1 MIISVVEIDM
11 PRGMERAK
19 VDAAIQQTAPRY
31 RNVDGLLYKYYTA
44 KEPDITGGVFIWK
57 TREQTEAVYS
67 APD

>member
-1 MIISVVEIDM
+1 V
-11 PRGMERAK
+11 
-19 VDAAIQQTAPRY
+19 TAR
-31 RNVDGLLYKYYTA
+31 RLSQLVQNVDGLLYKYYTA